1 MRARFVIAGAVV
13 ALVAVA
19 CGGSDDKEKSSST
32 TSTPSSSEPTTT
44 SGTSTQLRVGDR
56 VTSKGTQLT
65 APAKPDTR
73 QIDPEQACRTF
84 LETPAG
90 QCEIVMMAGG
100 NALWTLDALPGNG
113 TGEQV
118 WHLRIRTRSTAMPDG
133 GWDVALTLPDSPEP
147 SFANVAV
154 KAADVTGDG
163 RPELVVG
170 YRSAGTGQ
178 FEAYDV
184 VTYEQG
190 KPLEV
195 AAHRQQLHKG
205 SVALDGTTIVDYSA
219 DESSPDCCP
228 TSARRTAIAFGVG
241 EFRVTEV
248 GDAPIDQQPPD
259 LLTA

>member
-1 MRARFVIAGAVV
+1 MRSRFVVAGTLL

-19 CGGSDDKEKSSST
+19 CGGSDDKEKSSPT
-32 TSTPSSSEPTTT
+32 TSRSEPTTT
-44 SGTSTQLRVGDR
+44 TGATAQLRVGDP
-56 VTSKGTQLT
+56 VTAKGTHLT
-65 APAKPDTR
+65 APAEPDTR
-73 QIDPEQACRTF
+73 QIDAEQACRTF

-90 QCEIVMMAGG
+90 RCDIVMMAGG
-100 NALWTLDALPGNG
+100 NALWTLDARPGSS
-113 TGEQV
+113 TDEQV
-118 WHLRIRTRSTAMPDG
+118 WRLRIRTRSKTMPDG
-133 GWDVALTLPDSPEP
+133 GWDVVLALPDSPEA

-163 RPELVVG
+163 RPELLVG

-219 DESSPDCCP
+219 DESSPECCP
-228 TSARRTAIAFGVG
+228 TTAHRTAIAFSGG

-248 GDAPIDQQPPD
+248 GDVPIDQQPPD
-259 LLTA
+259 VFAA